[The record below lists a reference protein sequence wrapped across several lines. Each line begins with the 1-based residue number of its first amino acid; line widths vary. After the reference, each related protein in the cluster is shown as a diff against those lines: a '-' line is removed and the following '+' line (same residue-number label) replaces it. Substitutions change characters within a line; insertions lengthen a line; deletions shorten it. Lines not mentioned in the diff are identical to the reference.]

1 MLIVRRDGARAGDTL
16 YLACGINPPGLERDC
31 STGLLRGILQ
41 VFAPTALAAT
51 DGGIL
56 AAAREI
62 SKHAG
67 LGYRIMQNAL
77 PAAVEAG
84 GVDPKSSGYL
94 FCSPRRPVATM
105 AIAIDGT
112 RVVPIGEL
120 VPSESALENGN
131 DEGPPGKA
139 GPGRP

>member
-1 MLIVRRDGARAGDTL
+1 MLIVRKDGARAGDTL
-16 YLACGINPPGLERDC
+16 YLACGKNPPGLERDC
-31 STGLLRGILQ
+31 ATGLLRGILQ

-77 PAAVEAG
+77 TSVEAG
-84 GVDPKSSGYL
+84 GDDPKSSGYL

-120 VPSESALENGN
+120 VPSESSLEGGKA
-131 DEGPPGKA
+131 ERPPDKA